1 MKTIAR
7 PLHKLMQG
15 ALCMCR
21 RNQLVGC
28 ALAAIGIGALL
39 SQIIGGGVLC
49 AIIALALIGAGIV
62 MAGKK

>member
-1 MKTIAR
+1 MRTISR

-21 RNQLVGC
+21 RNQLLGC
-28 ALAAIGIGALL
+28 ALAAVGVGALL

-49 AIIALALIGAGIV
+49 AMVALALIGAGAV
-62 MAGKK
+62 LAGKR